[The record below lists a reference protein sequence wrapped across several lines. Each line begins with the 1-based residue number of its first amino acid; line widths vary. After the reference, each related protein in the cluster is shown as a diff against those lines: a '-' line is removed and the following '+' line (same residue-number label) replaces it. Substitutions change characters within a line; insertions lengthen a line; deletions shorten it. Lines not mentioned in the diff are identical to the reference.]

1 MARHIISVILFF
13 FLTICQLQPVS
24 AQDNQTSFARYMLEW
39 REKSQI
45 AEDYL
50 RKGEDELKKGQKYR
64 ACINNKY
71 ASKYGVE
78 AYEALIKAQQYDEA
92 DKELVN
98 IEDNL
103 EYWKRLNRCNTA
115 NSLFY

>member
-1 MARHIISVILFF
+1 MVRYILAGIVFF
-13 FLTICQLQPVS
+13 FAYSVQSFPAI
-24 AQDNQTSFARYMLEW
+24 AQDIQTPFARYMLEW
-39 REKSQI
+39 RQKSQI
-45 AEDYL
+45 AEEYL

-71 ASKYGVE
+71 ASQYGVE
-78 AYEALIKAQQYDEA
+78 AYQALIHAQQYDEA
-92 DKELVN
+92 DKELQS

-103 EYWKRLNRCNTA
+103 DKWKSLANCNTA